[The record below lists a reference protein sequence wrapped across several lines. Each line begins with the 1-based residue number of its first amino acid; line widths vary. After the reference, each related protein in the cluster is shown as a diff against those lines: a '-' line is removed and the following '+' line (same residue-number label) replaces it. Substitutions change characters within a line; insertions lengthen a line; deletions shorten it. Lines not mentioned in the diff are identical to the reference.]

1 MRRRRGYGHWLV
13 ALAMIAFLAFLLLFI
28 LLMMPK
34 GGSPLLW
41 GARQPLIAATIEVEG
56 RGSVLA
62 NGTLLRSWNST
73 KPFAL
78 VLEAMPEACWAFKGW
93 LANGSFHSAEPN
105 ATLTVR
111 GNTTVKAVFER
122 LRYRLLFASNAS
134 WGLVAVNGSVV
145 EAPYEV
151 EAPCGSILYLTLLS
165 GSNETHGFAPL
176 GFLVNGS
183 FAGKPLELRVYA
195 SANVTALYRVE
206 THILAI
212 ESNAPGAKVL
222 VDGAETLLPARI
234 QRPRPFTVHIQAPAF
249 IQVNDTFAWG
259 SPEIQELRYRWG
271 QGYVWVTVAAE
282 RASVRVNG
290 TASVRVLYRP
300 TYRVGGAYITWDP
313 YYSSYQKVEG
323 STLVS
328 TPGGRLRY
336 DFFLILPENW
346 KTVKLKVEG
355 KGVVAVDAHYPY
367 SQLGGDLYALKVAAA
382 YVQGGTCDL
391 VAELIFMRN
400 PPAAHMRVISC
411 GREVSVDDDYD
422 VSGPW
427 NYGEGTKQ
435 YLGRFIYIGGGAHEV
450 RIYVEVGG

>member
-1 MRRRRGYGHWLV
+1 MGGGGYGRRFF
-13 ALAMIAFLAFLLLFI
+13 ALAALAFLAFLLFFI
-28 LLMMPK
+28 LMMMPK

-41 GARQPLIAATIEVEG
+41 GAGQPLVAASIEVEG
-56 RGSVLA
+56 RGSVSA

-78 VLEAMPEACWAFKGW
+78 KLEARPEKCWAFKGW
-93 LANGSFHSAEPN
+93 LVNGTPYSAEPN
-105 ATLTVR
+105 ATVTVR
-111 GNTTVKAVFER
+111 GNTTVKAIFER

-134 WGLVAVNGSVV
+134 WGLLAVNGSVV
-145 EAPYEV
+145 EAPYEL

-165 GSNETHGFAPL
+165 GSNETHGFTPV

-183 FAGKPLELRVYA
+183 FAGKPLELHVYG

-206 THILAI
+206 THVLHI

-222 VDGAETLLPARI
+222 VDGAETPLPARI
-234 QRPRPFTVHIQAPAF
+234 QRPRPFTAYIQAPPF

-271 QGYVWVTVAAE
+271 LGYVWVTVAAGS
-282 RASVRVNG
+282 ASVTVNG

-300 TYRVGGAYITWDP
+300 TYKVGSAYVTWDP

-323 STLVS
+323 NTLVS
-328 TPGGRLRY
+328 TPRGHIY
-336 DFFLILPENW
+336 VFFLILPENW
-346 KTVKLKVEG
+346 RTVKLRLEG
-355 KGVVAVDAHYPY
+355 KDVDAIDAHYPY
-367 SQLGGDLYALKVAAA
+367 SQLGGDLYAKREASA

-391 VAELIFMRN
+391 VAELVIVRN
-400 PPAAHMRVISC
+400 PPAAHIRVVSC
-411 GREVSVDDDYD
+411 GREVSVYDDYY

-435 YLGRFIYIGGGAHEV
+435 YLGRFIAIAGGAYEV